1 MIPINLQVLLIVI
14 IMGLLY
20 FLVNNIRKYKLE
32 LKYALLWIIM
42 IVVTLILAIYPR
54 LLYYISNNIFI
65 ETPVNAL
72 YLVSFI
78 IVFII
83 LYNFT
88 VVISKLTNQTK
99 RLTQEIGLLK
109 NEIKQRDEKNQKLIE
124 HNQEGVDI

>member
-1 MIPINLQVLLIVI
+1 MIPVNLQVFLIVI
-14 IMGLLY
+14 ILGLFC

-42 IVVTLILAIYPR
+42 IVVTLILAIYPK

-109 NEIKQRDEKNQKLIE
+109 NEIEQRDEKNQKVDE
-124 HNQEGVDI
+124 RNQE